1 MHIFGCFLGGKEK
14 QINISRIAGSTMWRH
29 SLCLLWMVWD
39 CWSWTFLRFALVV
52 TTATP
57 ALQEHSLIRCEY
69 SCALDCITV
78 HIAALSGAVSVP
90 PMKRMTTPTQVI
102 TTALSTIL
110 HASFQLMQLLGWN
123 WKQAEYVPQTSFLNQ
138 KYWLRHSNACCS
150 VKLVKNWKD
159 ALLLV
164 ERF

>member
-1 MHIFGCFLGGKEK
+1 MRLSREPIVAN
-14 QINISRIAGSTMWRH
+14 INLAHFWSIVVCRLSPC
-29 SLCLLWMVWD
+29 LCLQMFIVASSTWCTYWAAFFGERKTNQHLSH
-39 CWSWTFLRFALVV
+39 CWHYDVTPLTMSFVDGMGLLVFNVSRFALVV

-57 ALQEHSLIRCEY
+57 ALQWHSLIRCEY

-123 WKQAEYVPQTSFLNQ
+123 
-138 KYWLRHSNACCS
+138 
-150 VKLVKNWKD
+150 
-159 ALLLV
+159 
-164 ERF
+164 